1 MGGVADGTA
10 PVPLARL
17 FAVAYRYFIDE
28 LHSRLKSAG
37 WTDVRPAY
45 GFALLAARERPIT
58 ITSLAALMSMTKQAA
73 SKLAAG
79 MVAAGYL
86 AETGSDDGRVRP
98 LHLSPRGER
107 LLGAVE
113 GIYRDLEAG
122 WAEVIGAAAVE
133 RVRADVTAAVTGT
146 NDGRLPALRPVW

>member
-1 MGGVADGTA
+1 MGGVADEAA

-28 LHSRLKSAG
+28 LHLRLEAAG

-45 GFALLAARERPIT
+45 GFALLAARDRPIT
-58 ITSLAALMSMTKQAA
+58 ITALAALMSMTKQAA

-86 AETGSDDGRVRP
+86 AETGSDDARVRP
-98 LHLSPRGER
+98 LQLTPRGER

-113 GIYRDLEAG
+113 DIYRELEAG
-122 WAEVIGAAAVE
+122 WAEVIGVAAVE
-133 RVRADVTAAVTGT
+133 RVRTDVTAAVTGT